1 MKELVRCKPCGYI
14 MEAGKYDTCPACGV
28 SSKVFEPYKD
38 RVSRKR
44 RQLLNLDLHP
54 IAVHFPQ
61 TIAVFILQFMMINIA
76 FPSFKTTQI
85 EIFITFLGI
94 LLPLSVF
101 GAFISGIFDA
111 KIRFKKLTPKA
122 LRLKIILGVGMLV
135 SSSFVPFLF
144 FYFENSTAIK
154 VAILINSMITL
165 LLAVFLGL
173 IGKKLMYAEM
183 PG

>member
-38 RVSRKR
+38 RVSHKR

-61 TIAVFILQFMMINIA
+61 TIAVFILQFTIINIA
-76 FPSFKTTQI
+76 FPSFKSIQI
-85 EIFITFLGI
+85 EAFITFLGF
-94 LLPLSVF
+94 LLPLSVL
-101 GAFISGIFDA
+101 GAFVSGIIDA
-111 KIRFKKLTPKA
+111 KIRFKKLTTKA
-122 LRLKIILGVGMLV
+122 LRLKIILGTGMLV
-135 SSSFVPFLF
+135 SSIFVPILF
-144 FYFENSTAIK
+144 FYFENTLTIK
-154 VAILINSMITL
+154 FAILVNSLMTL